1 LITHCGA
8 GSLCEHVGLRVGE
21 RLVFD
26 GFDVDA
32 LLAGRA
38 VPIKVE
44 RPRDRDRTLTISVE

>member
-8 GSLCEHVGLRVGE
+8 GSLCEHLGLHVGE
-21 RLVFD
+21 RIVFD

-38 VPIKVE
+38 TQLEVE
-44 RPRDRDRTLTISVE
+44 RPRNRSRWLTISVK